1 MHSTRQQQMK
11 NFILDKRRGLLVH
24 FSLKYSAL
32 LVYVRLG
39 LSLDELV
46 ELSLAKCGLG
56 WGGGGVKFLLYIS
69 SSLVSTRL
77 HTETELNTLPGSA
90 LKVCGG
96 GWVGGG

>member
-1 MHSTRQQQMK
+1 MFSVNLPPSESSSGQCLHLPPPAAELKLKLYRAGEGEEDPELRNMHNARQQQMK

-46 ELSLAKCGLG
+46 ELS
-56 WGGGGVKFLLYIS
+56 
-69 SSLVSTRL
+69 
-77 HTETELNTLPGSA
+77 
-90 LKVCGG
+90 
-96 GWVGGG
+96 